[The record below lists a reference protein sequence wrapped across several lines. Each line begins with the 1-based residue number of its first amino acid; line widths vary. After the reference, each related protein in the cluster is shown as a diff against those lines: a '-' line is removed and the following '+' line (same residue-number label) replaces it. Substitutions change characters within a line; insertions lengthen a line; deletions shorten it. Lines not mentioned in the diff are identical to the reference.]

1 MKYRNIF
8 LIVFLLVLSLLYTWY
23 EASRPQ
29 PVDWTETYSPE
40 DKIPYGTYITY
51 RSLPWLF
58 PQSAIE
64 TSRLPRIEKLDDL
77 YDETGYAFI
86 FIEKEFIPDPVE
98 WRKCLE
104 WVENGNQLFVAAE
117 QFADTVLNTFSL
129 SREFLSGKVQSK
141 LCYGE
146 TPEQIYSF
154 QDDYFS
160 GFKIP
165 EEFPGDILGR
175 RIPQQ
180 HADFLRIPHGEGQI
194 FLNLNPK
201 GFTNFFVLD
210 SISGDYYYR
219 ALSGLADNGGAVI
232 WDAYNTLE
240 ANNTQTLMRV
250 ILRFPALRTALYL
263 LLAGALLYV
272 FFRARREQRPIPVV
286 RLPENKMLEFA
297 ATVSA
302 LYYKK
307 REHTS
312 VALKHIDFFLEEVRI
327 RFLLRTDVLDE
338 LFVKLLSERSGVE
351 EKTTADL
358 VQLIVKIKGG
368 QQVTEKMLE
377 TLVKYIEHY
386 QRIKDGSN
394 F

>member
-8 LIVFLLVLSLLYTWY
+8 LIGFLLALSLLYTWY
-23 EASRPQ
+23 EANRPQ

-40 DKIPYGTYITY
+40 DKIPYGTYITF

-58 PQSAIE
+58 PQSRIE
-64 TSRLPRIEKLDDL
+64 TSRLPRIGKLEDL
-77 YDETGYAFI
+77 QGESGNAFI
-86 FIEKEFIPDPVE
+86 VIEKKFAPDPVE
-98 WRKCLE
+98 WRRWLE

-117 QFADTVLNTFSL
+117 QWADTVLNTFFL
-129 SREFLSGKVQSK
+129 SREFLSGEVQSK
-141 LCYGE
+141 LCYGD

-154 QDDYFS
+154 RDNYFS

-175 RIPQQ
+175 RLPGQ
-180 HADFLRIPHGEGQI
+180 HADFLRIFHGDGQI
-194 FLNLNPK
+194 FLNLNPR

-210 SISGDYYYR
+210 SISGTYYYK
-219 ALSGLADNGGAVI
+219 ALSCVADGGGTVI
-232 WDAYNTLE
+232 WDAYDTLT

-272 FFRARREQRPIPVV
+272 FFRARREQRPIPAV
-286 RLPENKMLEFA
+286 RPPENKMLEFA

-307 REHTS
+307 KEHTS
-312 VALKHIDFFLEEVRI
+312 IALKHIDFFLEEVRI
-327 RFLLRTDVLDE
+327 RYLLRTDMLNE
-338 LFVKLLSERSGVE
+338 AFVKLLSERSGVE
-351 EKTTADL
+351 EKITTEL

-368 QQVTEKMLE
+368 QQVTEKTLE